1 MIIKLIGAMMVLC
14 GCGVFGIMSASS
26 YRKEIR
32 TLSSFMD
39 LIHAV
44 ECELQY
50 KANKL
55 QDVFGNLADS
65 MISPISDF
73 CRILSAEFDSQV
85 QPCVPDC
92 VYAALTKCHNIPK
105 STESYIAK
113 MGLTLGRFDLNGQLL
128 ELSALK
134 KETALAISK
143 LSAQQDTRTRNMK
156 TLAICAGAAIVILF
170 I

>member
-1 MIIKLIGAMMVLC
+1 MILC

-32 TLSSFMD
+32 TLRSFIDM
-39 LIHAV
+39 LHAI

-55 QDVFGNLADS
+55 QNVFEDLADS
-65 MISPISDF
+65 AISPMSDF
-73 CRILSAEFDSQV
+73 CRRLAAEFDSQV

-92 VYAALTKCHNIPK
+92 VYAALAKCRNIPK
-105 STESYIAK
+105 STESYIIK
-113 MGLTLGRFDLNGQLL
+113 LGLTLGRFDLNGQLL
-128 ELSALK
+128 ELCALK
-134 KETALAISK
+134 KETELTLSK
-143 LSAQQDTRTRNMK
+143 LSAQQDTKAQNMK

>member
-1 MIIKLIGAMMVLC
+1 MIIS
-14 GCGVFGIMSASS
+14 GCGLFGIMTASS
-26 YRKEIR
+26 YRKEIK
-32 TLSSFMD
+32 TLGSFID
-39 LIHAV
+39 LINAI

-65 MISPISDF
+65 MKSPISDF

-92 VYAALTKCHNIPK
+92 VYAALAKCRNIPK
-105 STESYIAK
+105 STEAHIAK
-113 MGLTLGRFDLNGQLL
+113 MGITLGRFDLNGQLL
-128 ELSALK
+128 ELCALRKEVESAL
-134 KETALAISK
+134 LK
-143 LSAQQDTRTRNMK
+143 LSVQQDAKTRNMK
-156 TLAICAGAAIVILF
+156 TLAVCAGAAIVILF